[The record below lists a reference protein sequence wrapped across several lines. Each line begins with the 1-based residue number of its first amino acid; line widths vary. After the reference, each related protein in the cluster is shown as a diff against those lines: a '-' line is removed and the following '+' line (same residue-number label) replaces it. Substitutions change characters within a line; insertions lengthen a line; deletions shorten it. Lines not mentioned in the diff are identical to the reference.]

1 MAEPA
6 QTVPELLRQIAET
19 EVVISAR
26 YHNLVLALIQ
36 DKPVIAL
43 SDHPKLDSLAT
54 DLGLTRYL
62 LPLATLRAEDLID
75 RFKLLESDA
84 ERLRSYIRAEVTK
97 YRQALEPLYAGL
109 CTADR
114 AVGDAAAK
122 PGFDFQGVLDRSVS
136 TDRLG

>member
-1 MAEPA
+1 
-6 QTVPELLRQIAET
+6 
-19 EVVISAR
+19 
-26 YHNLVLALIQ
+26 
-36 DKPVIAL
+36 
-43 SDHPKLDSLAT
+43 
-54 DLGLTRYL
+54 
-62 LPLATLRAEDLID
+62 LATLRAEDLID

-109 CTADR
+109 FTADR
-114 AVGDAAAK
+114 AVGAAAK